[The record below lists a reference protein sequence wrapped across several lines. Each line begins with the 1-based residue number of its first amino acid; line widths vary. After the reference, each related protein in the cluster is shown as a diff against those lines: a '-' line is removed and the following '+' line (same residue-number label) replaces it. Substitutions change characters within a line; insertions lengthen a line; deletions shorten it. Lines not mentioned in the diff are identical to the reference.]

1 MVVEYTK
8 VHKYDEQSP
17 RKLLKHYKLIV
28 PSSQIAHNTPIV
40 YIHGGAW
47 VGESHTYNEL
57 GPLIDKL
64 DSRLNNGPYT
74 TGKQLTEIQFF
85 VLDYRLSPE
94 VVHPHHILDVL
105 HALSFVYKLGI
116 HKVSLVGHSAGS
128 TMCTQILEYKT
139 FLGFY
144 DIEFT
149 LPVPDIDSIVFLD
162 GIFDISKM
170 LEEYPSYLQ
179 EFVQIAFPSEQDWS
193 EKCNMLH
200 YKMTGDKKREIRDKF
215 NSLRKTI
222 IAHSTKD
229 ELLSTRQPTEFCKW
243 LDQLPYTGYNYIVQD
258 MGTHNE
264 TYKSDGLVSIIIQH
278 LLH

>member
-8 VHKYDEQSP
+8 VHKYDNRSP
-17 RKLLKHYKLIV
+17 RQLLKHYRVVV
-28 PSSQIAHNTPIV
+28 PSSQIVRNIPIV

-64 DSRLNNGPYT
+64 DLQLNNGTYT
-74 TGKQLTEIQFF
+74 TEQQVTEIQLF
-85 VLDYRLSPE
+85 VLDYRMSPE
-94 VVHPHHILDVL
+94 VVHPDHILDVL
-105 HALSFVYKLGI
+105 HALSFIHKLDI
-116 HKVSLVGHSAGS
+116 NKVSLIGHSAGS

-144 DIEFT
+144 GIEFS
-149 LPVPDIDSIVFLD
+149 LSVPDIDSIVFLD
-162 GIFDISKM
+162 GIFDIPKM

-179 EFVQIAFPSEQDWS
+179 EFVEIAFKSELDWS
-193 EKCNMLH
+193 ERCNMVH
-200 YKMTGDKKREIRDKF
+200 YKMTSDLKREIRDKF

-229 ELLSTRQPTEFCKW
+229 ELLSTTQPTEFCKW
-243 LDQLPYTGYNYIVQD
+243 LDQLPYTHYEYIVQD
-258 MGTHNE
+258 MGRHNE
-264 TYKSDGLVSIIIQH
+264 TYESDGLVSIIIQH